1 MAQPC
6 LVFSDLTLGYS
17 RHPAVHHLS
26 GTVATGSLT
35 AVVGANGSGK
45 STLMKGIVGVLK
57 PMDGKIVNAR
67 NARIA
72 YLPQQSELDRTFPA
86 RVVDLVSLG
95 VWPKRGLLGRFTD
108 EDRASVSKALSA
120 VGLEGFEKR
129 PIDTLSGG
137 QLQRALFARVLVQDA
152 EIILLDEPFNAMD
165 TKTVVDLIALIK
177 RWHGESRTIMVVVH
191 DLNLVREHFP
201 ETLLLARQPVA
212 WGDTIETLRPENL
225 LRARRFDEAWH
236 DDAPW
241 CEPEG
246 DDARSRADHD
256 HGTIMRMDD
265 HDGHDHRHPAGPH
278 AALIVMYDLSDR
290 ALRRIRLHAARAAG
304 LADAVAERLPGRRVP
319 DAAPHEP
326 DRRRHGAC
334 DPAGCGG
341 RLPALWAGDHP
352 DDHRRPGRRRHRR
365 HGRRLRVALH
375 GAEGRRLDGR
385 LLPDLARRR
394 RADRVDARLQRRP
407 DACAVRHGAGA
418 QQRGAAADR
427 R

>member
-1 MAQPC
+1 MTQPC
-6 LVFSDLTLGYS
+6 LVFSDLTLGYG

-57 PMDGKIVNAR
+57 PMDGNIVNAR

-108 EDRASVSKALSA
+108 EDRASISKALSA

-137 QLQRALFARVLVQDA
+137 QLQRDAVRARAGAGRRDHPARRAVQRDGRQDRRRPDRA
-152 EIILLDEPFNAMD
+152 DQA
-165 TKTVVDLIALIK
+165 
-177 RWHGESRTIMVVVH
+177 
-191 DLNLVREHFP
+191 
-201 ETLLLARQPVA
+201 LARREPHGHGRRPRPQPGA
-212 WGDTIETLRPENL
+212 RAFPGDAAAGPPAGGLGRHDRDAAAGEPAARAALRRGL
-225 LRARRFDEAWH
+225 ARRCAVVRARRRSARARACAW
-236 DDAPW
+236 
-241 CEPEG
+241 
-246 DDARSRADHD
+246 ARPRPSSPPPDHIKRRD
-256 HGTIMRMDD
+256 
-265 HDGHDHRHPAGPH
+265 RH
-278 AALIVMYDLSDR
+278 VRLSDR

-326 DRRRHGAC
+326 DRRRHGAR
-334 DPAGCGG
+334 DPAGRGG
-341 RLPALWAGDHP
+341 RLPALRAGDHP
-352 DDHRRPGRRRHRR
+352 DDHRRPCRRRHRR
-365 HGRRLRVALH
+365 DGRRLRLALH
-375 GAEGRRLDGR
+375 GAEGGRLDGR
-385 LLPDLARRR
+385 LLPDLAC
-394 RADRVDARLQRRP
+394 AS
-407 DACAVRHGAGA
+407 AC
-418 QQRGAAADR
+418 
-427 R
+427 